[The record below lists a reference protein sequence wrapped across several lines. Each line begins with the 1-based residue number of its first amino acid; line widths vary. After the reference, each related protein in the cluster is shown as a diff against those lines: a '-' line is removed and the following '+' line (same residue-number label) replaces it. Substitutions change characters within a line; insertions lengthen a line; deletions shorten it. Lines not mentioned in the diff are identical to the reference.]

1 MSEYSIPTPKLQ
13 YHGNSDDRLRIYTLF
28 YQARFTKD
36 QIALQLNLTIR
47 QIEYALQ
54 HQLTLQKR
62 CSGRPFLGP
71 SERQKLV
78 VWVCASAENRR
89 VPWGQIPAIFGW
101 DCNVYAIETVFKLE
115 RFKHCTA
122 LRSQISYLN
131 MLLCWYPQVI
141 SSHYGLKEAVLGG
154 WDNITKSKFEN

>member
-1 MSEYSIPTPKLQ
+1 MSEYSIPTPKLK
-13 YHGNSDDRLRIYTLF
+13 YHCNHDDRFRIITLF
-28 YQARFTKD
+28 YQAGFTKD
-36 QIALQLNLTIR
+36 QIAIKLNLSIR

-78 VWVCASAENRR
+78 VWIQALYSFKK
-89 VPWGQIPAIFGW
+89 PDLIPQHAAVRLTWALEQDPIKTLW
-101 DCNVYAIETVFKLE
+101 DIIKDYIA
-115 RFKHCTA
+115 
-122 LRSQISYLN
+122 Q
-131 MLLCWYPQVI
+131 WYPQVY